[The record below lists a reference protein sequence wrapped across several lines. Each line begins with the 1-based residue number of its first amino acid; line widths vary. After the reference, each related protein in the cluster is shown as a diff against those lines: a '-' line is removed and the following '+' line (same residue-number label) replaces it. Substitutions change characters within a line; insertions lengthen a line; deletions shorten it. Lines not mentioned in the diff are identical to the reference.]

1 MKFGSLAAAA
11 VLLGLGIGL
20 AQAQT
25 QTPATPPMRIRGTIV
40 ALDGNLMTVTSR
52 EGQALKITLADPVT
66 VTAPKKLALAD
77 IAANSYIG
85 TAALP
90 QADGTLVAQ
99 EVVVFPESARGNG
112 EGQFPWDL
120 TAGSMMTNANVAA
133 MVESKDGR
141 ELSLAYKGG
150 TAKVRV
156 PAGVPIVTFVPAAKT
171 DLKSGAKVFLSA
183 TKGAD
188 GGLTAARVT
197 VEKDGVAPPM

>member
-20 AQAQT
+20 AQAQA
-25 QTPATPPMRIRGTIV
+25 PATPPMRIRGTIV

-112 EGQFPWDL
+112 ECG
-120 TAGSMMTNANVAA
+120 V
-133 MVESKDGR
+133 GR
-141 ELSLAYKGG
+141 S
-150 TAKVRV
+150 
-156 PAGVPIVTFVPAAKT
+156 PFVYCI
-171 DLKSGAKVFLSA
+171 
-183 TKGAD
+183 
-188 GGLTAARVT
+188 R
-197 VEKDGVAPPM
+197 